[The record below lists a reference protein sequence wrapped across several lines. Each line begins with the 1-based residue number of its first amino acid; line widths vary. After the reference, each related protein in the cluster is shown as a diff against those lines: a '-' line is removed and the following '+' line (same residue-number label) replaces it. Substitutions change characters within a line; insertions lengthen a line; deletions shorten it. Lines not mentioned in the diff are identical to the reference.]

1 MSVKCIA
8 LDLDG
13 TTLCDSKQISS
24 RTRKALEEAISR
36 GIHVVVASGRCLE
49 SLPESI
55 TQIEGI
61 EYAITSNGAALYRL
75 KEGNCMRRFAIP
87 TEAVKAIMKIAEPYH
102 FAYEVF
108 YDGKAYAE
116 ESFIANP
123 TAYGIRPQ
131 SVAYIQTTRH
141 PVSDIAD
148 FIQEHIEELDSLDL
162 VIPDRSDYEEME
174 RRLAAEVTG
183 IYLTNSVS
191 SRLEIS
197 SRESGKHAALE
208 FLLQKLGIDKEEAAA
223 FGDADNDREMLSFV
237 KYGMAVENATP
248 GCKAAAWKVVPDHME
263 DGVAVGI
270 EELLNM

>member
-13 TTLCDSKQISS
+13 TTLCDSKHISS
-24 RTRKALEEAISR
+24 RTRKTLEEAISK
-36 GIHVVVASGRCLE
+36 GIHVVVASGRCLD

-55 TQIEGI
+55 TQIDGI
-61 EYAITSNGAALYRL
+61 EYAITSNGAALYQL
-75 KEGNCMRRFAIP
+75 KNQDCLRRFAIP
-87 TEAVKAIMKIAEPYH
+87 AKAVKAIMKLSEPYH
-102 FAYEVF
+102 MAYEVF
-108 YDGKAYAE
+108 YDGKAYAA

-123 TAYGIRPQ
+123 TAYGIRPE
-131 SVAYIQTTRH
+131 SVTYIQTTRH

-148 FIQEHIEELDSLDL
+148 FIEEHIEELDSLDL
-162 VIPDRSDYEEME
+162 VIPDRNDYTEIEGKLE
-174 RRLAAEVTG
+174 HEVTG

-197 SRESGKHAALE
+197 SRESGKHAALD

-248 GCKAAAWKVVPDHME
+248 GCKAAAWKVVPNHME